1 MKVIRKKL
9 KTKDGSTQYYYLI
22 VGRDGKRK
30 RTSKEIYL
38 HNKKKKGG
46 SNLINKYAI
55 GKNNRE
61 IWGKM
66 LLLLRK
72 TSNNVAQ

>member
-38 HNKKKKGG
+38 HNKKKKED
-46 SNLINKYAI
+46 L
-55 GKNNRE
+55 
-61 IWGKM
+61 
-66 LLLLRK
+66 
-72 TSNNVAQ
+72 T